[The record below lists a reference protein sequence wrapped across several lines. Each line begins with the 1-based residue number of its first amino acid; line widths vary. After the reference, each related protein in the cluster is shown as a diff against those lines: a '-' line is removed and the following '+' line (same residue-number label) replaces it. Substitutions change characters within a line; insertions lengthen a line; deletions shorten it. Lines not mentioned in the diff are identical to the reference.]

1 DPKSNRDH
9 SAPARRRPE
18 KRTRARDDHRAR
30 PAGRAPPPTGASSRP
45 RRGPAPPPC
54 GRASPA
60 APTLPVLPSRPR
72 QPSPI
77 LNTRQAVSQPSMHFG
92 QPTAHPSRARAPPNP
107 TPPAR
112 PLRPSARRARR
123 ARRARPPLS
132 PRSRSPCLFLS
143 KLGDPRR
150 PLPRGGPARPS
161 ATQPHNT
168 APPATHPPSD
178 AHRLHTVR
186 PRTRTRTR
194 TRTPTTRTTIRTTRI
209 RTDALRTSP
218 AWAAARLA
226 SFDGGKLQSPAA
238 NLLI

>member
-1 DPKSNRDH
+1 
-9 SAPARRRPE
+9 
-18 KRTRARDDHRAR
+18 
-30 PAGRAPPPTGASSRP
+30 
-45 RRGPAPPPC
+45 
-54 GRASPA
+54 
-60 APTLPVLPSRPR
+60 
-72 QPSPI
+72 
-77 LNTRQAVSQPSMHFG
+77 
-92 QPTAHPSRARAPPNP
+92 
-107 TPPAR
+107 
-112 PLRPSARRARR
+112 
-123 ARRARPPLS
+123 PPLS

-143 KLGDPRR
+143 KLGDARR

-194 TRTPTTRTTIRTTRI
+194 TTIGTTRTTIGTTRI

-238 NLLI
+238 NLLIWARAYVLAPSARRSPQATPLEGRLTRHDAMERPWTALARPRARPLFFGARLLQRRSAGRRRRLHRGKPERPRSLHGGL